1 MTESVVIKAHAPA
14 VWTVAG
20 LYKHDG
26 TRRFLSGGADHRVK
40 LWEVDTS
47 GVCLQEYAGHNDVV
61 RDIKIV
67 SRQTFISAAN
77 DGVIRRW
84 NIHSGQCLSELYGHQ
99 AYVYSVSLLPGTSG
113 EELVSCGEDASLR
126 VWKGTSCRQVV
137 EVPATSL
144 WSVCCMDNQDVVIGS
159 SDGVVRV
166 FSADCEKIASSSV
179 IANFESKLDEH
190 RRKAKKSDIDVS
202 SLPGREAL
210 STPGHKPGQTLMINN
225 GGVAEVHQWNAVSET
240 WEKIGDAIGQA
251 PESSVYQ
258 GQEYDYVFN
267 IELDEGGPTMRKLKL
282 PYNKDTDPYV
292 AAMEFLQANALPETY
307 LDQVADFIVQNAG
320 EYQGPIDSGPADPFT
335 GGARYVPGSGGQRGA
350 HGHSSSTGMDPFT
363 GGSRYRPGGSG
374 GGMGMGPSDI
384 GGGADPLTGGRSYRP
399 QEFSQPQPQFSVN
412 FTGPGAKT
420 QSSNAFFPM
429 GDYKVFSSPA
439 DYGEKVMGKI
449 REFNGTVEQAK
460 KLLEDELRR
469 LQALCTSLTSSQGAT
484 VTLATDDLQLI
495 QTLLHWPIDCVFPGL
510 DILRLALLNK
520 SGCKHFVG
528 DEDSGKVFVGELLAF
543 AVGSQSQP
551 KNQLLVLRCLANIFS
566 LESGQRLMNYER
578 KWVLSQLELLL
589 TLSSKNH
596 QVALST
602 VLLNYCVM
610 YHKTGQQDGVA
621 DCSKLATQVLKTSF
635 DQQAKLRALIGL
647 GSLVLV
653 NKASVV
659 SSALP
664 DNLTALLQSHCT
676 SDGGS
681 QVSECAQYVLKAMK

>member
-282 PYNKDTDPYV
+282 PYNKDSQSVQSCLGVLFTVYV
-292 AAMEFLQANALPETY
+292 HIRSICCCY
-307 LDQVADFIVQNAG
+307 GV
-320 EYQGPIDSGPADPFT
+320 PASQRSTRD
-335 GGARYVPGSGGQRGA
+335 VP
-350 HGHSSSTGMDPFT
+350 
-363 GGSRYRPGGSG
+363 RPGG
-374 GGMGMGPSDI
+374 
-384 GGGADPLTGGRSYRP
+384 
-399 QEFSQPQPQFSVN
+399 
-412 FTGPGAKT
+412 
-420 QSSNAFFPM
+420 
-429 GDYKVFSSPA
+429 
-439 DYGEKVMGKI
+439 
-449 REFNGTVEQAK
+449 
-460 KLLEDELRR
+460 
-469 LQALCTSLTSSQGAT
+469 
-484 VTLATDDLQLI
+484 
-495 QTLLHWPIDCVFPGL
+495 
-510 DILRLALLNK
+510 
-520 SGCKHFVG
+520 
-528 DEDSGKVFVGELLAF
+528 
-543 AVGSQSQP
+543 
-551 KNQLLVLRCLANIFS
+551 
-566 LESGQRLMNYER
+566 
-578 KWVLSQLELLL
+578 
-589 TLSSKNH
+589 
-596 QVALST
+596 
-602 VLLNYCVM
+602 
-610 YHKTGQQDGVA
+610 
-621 DCSKLATQVLKTSF
+621 
-635 DQQAKLRALIGL
+635 
-647 GSLVLV
+647 
-653 NKASVV
+653 
-659 SSALP
+659 
-664 DNLTALLQSHCT
+664 
-676 SDGGS
+676 
-681 QVSECAQYVLKAMK
+681 